1 MQPSCVRAFMT
12 CISVPVRATDRA
24 IDRLDWMRLRWD
36 RWVKSKEEETDYGS
50 RRNPRTFDFL
60 KEKMK
65 KVGREEGKREIG
77 TVNYSREGRGFFYIG
92 IWTWGFFWGGA
103 AGRDWVG

>member
-1 MQPSCVRAFMT
+1 
-12 CISVPVRATDRA
+12 
-24 IDRLDWMRLRWD
+24 
-36 RWVKSKEEETDYGS
+36 
-50 RRNPRTFDFL
+50 
-60 KEKMK
+60 MK

-77 TVNYSREGRGFFYIG
+77 TVKYSRVGRGLFYIG